1 MIISGLLG
9 SLSAITHE
17 LTTSDALL
25 RSPLALS
32 RQIGFV
38 QLRGG
43 CGASSTAGYVASML
57 ARRRVGMVLGV
68 NASAGEANLLW
79 HAGLTRSAPSGVTDR
94 PIRSARSAQ

>member
-1 MIISGLLG
+1 MIISGLT
-9 SLSAITHE
+9 SSVSAITDE

-32 RQIGFV
+32 RRIGFV

-43 CGASSTAGYVASML
+43 CGASATAGYVASLL
-57 ARRRVGMVLGV
+57 ARRRSGMVLAV

-79 HAGLTRSAPSGVTDR
+79 HAGL
-94 PIRSARSAQ
+94 ARSTWGSVRPAAG